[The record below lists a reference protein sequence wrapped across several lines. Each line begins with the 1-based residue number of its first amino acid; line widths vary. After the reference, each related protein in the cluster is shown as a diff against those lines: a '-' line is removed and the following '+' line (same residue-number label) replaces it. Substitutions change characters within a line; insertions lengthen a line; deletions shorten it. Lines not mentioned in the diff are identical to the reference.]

1 MNCRCCNGEAKK
13 NGKFKNVNRIVQ
25 RYRCLRCGTTFSESQ
40 PLDGLRV
47 DFKQA
52 CQVVHLLCEGMGI
65 RAIERF
71 TGLHRDTVVSILET
85 AGEKCARLLDAK
97 IRNVSAS
104 WIQVDEIHSFVFSKQ
119 QNTLS
124 ENIERGEQFTFLSVD
139 MSSKLIVNWRT
150 AKRDGEN
157 TMAFMQDLKTRMA
170 GRFQLT
176 TDAYTGY
183 WQGGGAVGKVFGKE
197 IDYATEKKIFNIKPR
212 FPAPWYNPMV
222 LLRIQRQQRT
232 GKPEMKLAT
241 ICHAERTNLS
251 VRLFNRRFTRKTLG
265 YSKKLENHRHAVALF
280 IAHFN
285 FCRIHSAHGRTP
297 AQAANL
303 TDHQWTIEEMLAETN

>member
-1 MNCRCCNGEAKK
+1 M
-13 NGKFKNVNRIVQ
+13 
-25 RYRCLRCGTTFSESQ
+25 SESQ

-52 CQVVHLLCEGMGI
+52 CQAVHLLCEGMGI

-97 IRNVSAS
+97 VRNVKGA
-104 WIQVDEIHSFVFSKQ
+104 WIQVDEIHGFVFSKE
-119 QNTLS
+119 QNTPE
-124 ENIERGEQFTFLSVD
+124 ENVEHGEFFTFLSVD

-150 AKRDGEN
+150 AKRNGEN
-157 TMAFMQDLKTRMA
+157 TLAFMQDLKSRMA

-176 TDAYTGY
+176 TDAYKGY
-183 WQGGGAVGKVFGKE
+183 WQGGGAVRAVFGNE
-197 IDYATEKKIFNIKPR
+197 IDYATEMKIFHTISRIPSR
-212 FPAPWYNPMV
+212 WYNPAAV
-222 LLRIQRQQRT
+222 RRIKRIQRI
-232 GKPEMKLAT
+232 GKPEMSLAT
-241 ICHAERTNLS
+241 TCHAERTNLS

-265 YSKKLENHRHAVALF
+265 YSKKLENLRHAVALF

-285 FCRIHSAHGRTP
+285 FCRVHSAHGRTP